1 LRRWKRIVRN
11 STRWLIGLV
20 PACVICVIPAYA
32 AAPAAEQ
39 SLPEPLTLEHAL
51 SFSDRPHPD
60 LEQAYADLD
69 LARAR
74 AQSVESVTGTNVG
87 LRARAYYIEPS
98 ELATDQ
104 THDDHSASLFAR
116 KRLYDF
122 GRTGHALDAAN
133 ADVAGQEWR
142 VADRRAARRIDIA
155 ERFFDVLLAD
165 LRYARD
171 YEAMSIAFVRYDQAQ
186 DRRKQGQLSA
196 IDVAERH
203 TIYQDTRRLWYQ
215 STTEQRNTRAR
226 LAQAMRWS
234 GRLPAALAMPDLKNQ
249 LAQLPDVG
257 VLQAQALLTSP
268 LVLAARE
275 RVSASGERISSA
287 RAGRAPT
294 LDAEVE
300 VSAYSRDLGSR
311 DRWRAGL
318 TLDVPL
324 YTGGKVGADVAQQQA
339 ELRRA
344 QAQLNAQET
353 EVKLAVFELHNR
365 LGTLRVQREEA
376 QVLSDYR
383 ELYLD
388 RSRLLYEQEMRTD
401 LGDAMVRT
409 SDARLRTAETEFAIA
424 LTMMRVEALIGKPL
438 QSLNSGEKK

>member
-1 LRRWKRIVRN
+1 MNDAR
-11 STRWLIGLV
+11 
-20 PACVICVIPAYA
+20 AE
-32 AAPAAEQ
+32 APAAPT
-39 SLPEPLTLEHAL
+39 LPEPLTLEYAL
-51 SFSDRPHPD
+51 SIADSAHPE

-69 LARAR
+69 LAQAR
-74 AQSVESVTGTNVG
+74 VQSAESVTGTNVG
-87 LRARAYYIEPS
+87 LRARAYYVEPS

-104 THDDHSASLFAR
+104 THDDHSATLFAR

-122 GRTGHALDAAN
+122 GRSGGAIDAAT
-133 ADVAGQEWR
+133 ADVAAQEWR

-165 LRYARD
+165 LRYSRD

-186 DRRKQGQLSA
+186 DRHKQGQLSD

-203 TIYQDTRRLWYQ
+203 TIYQDARRLWYQ
-215 STTEQRNTRAR
+215 STAEQRNTRAR
-226 LAQAMRWS
+226 LAQALRWQ
-234 GRLPAALAMPDLKNQ
+234 GRLPTALAMPDPQNQ
-249 LAQLPDVG
+249 FSQLPDVE
-257 VLQAQALLTSP
+257 VLQAQARLTNP
-268 LVLAARE
+268 LVLAAQE
-275 RVSASGERISSA
+275 RVVAANERISSA

-294 LDAEVE
+294 VDAEVE
-300 VSAYSRDLGSR
+300 VAGYSRDLSSR

-318 TLDVPL
+318 TLDIPL
-324 YTGGKVGADVAQQQA
+324 YSGGKVGADVAQQQA

-344 QAQLNAQET
+344 QAVLDAQAT

-376 QVLSDYR
+376 KVLSDYR

-409 SDARLRTAETEFAIA
+409 TDAQLRTAETEFAIA
-424 LTMMRVEALIGKPL
+424 LVLMRIEALIGRPL